1 MAISKIQKQQL
12 KSLIEFQLGE
22 LKEQLLLAAKSS
34 QTVMLDQTMVGRV
47 SRIDAIQQQKIAQA
61 GLERDK
67 IKFQR
72 LSKTL
77 LQIETED
84 FGYCMQCDDEIC
96 FERLLIK
103 PESIYCVL
111 CQQKHEH

>member
-1 MAISKIQKQQL
+1 MKISYQQKQQL
-12 KSLIEFQLGE
+12 KNLIETQLIE
-22 LKEQLLLAAKSS
+22 LKAQLLLSTESS

-67 IKFQR
+67 RHYQQ

-77 LQIETED
+77 KRIEADD
-84 FGYCMQCDDEIC
+84 FGYCLQCDLEIC

-103 PESIYCVL
+103 PESAYCVS
-111 CQQKHEH
+111 CQQALEH